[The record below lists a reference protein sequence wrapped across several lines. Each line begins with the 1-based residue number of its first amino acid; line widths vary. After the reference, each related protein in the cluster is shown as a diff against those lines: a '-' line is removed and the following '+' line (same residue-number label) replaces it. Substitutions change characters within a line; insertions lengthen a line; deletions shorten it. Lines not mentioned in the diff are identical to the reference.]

1 MGYARGQRREQCA
14 FHGPSLYY
22 RWLVQVENIKY
33 RPREA
38 DYRPE
43 AQINDD
49 WHGDAN
55 LDNSRS
61 TETNVTIM
69 LDQLLKVLTPS
80 QGAQDRFSAGN
91 MHPGAFR
98 VYGGQVLAQCIS
110 AAVATVDAERV
121 LHSQHAYF
129 LRPGDPA
136 KSIELE
142 VERARDGLSFSS
154 RRVVALQGGKPIL
167 VSTLSFQ
174 VSSKGDDYQPDMPD
188 VPPPE
193 SLPNERQLS
202 LEAGKLDDSFMITT
216 GEDLDIRVVEPVD
229 WDNPVVREPVLQA
242 WMKTTGPVP
251 QDRGLHQSLLAYMS
265 DAFLIDVCLIAHG
278 RHFAGTD
285 FQVASLDHALWF
297 HEDFRADEWLLHTV
311 EAERI
316 GGGRG
321 LARGNFYTR
330 QGRLVATTMQQ
341 GVMRFR

>member
-1 MGYARGQRREQCA
+1 MSRVSNYDSSGQTDVPKA
-14 FHGPSLYY
+14 
-22 RWLVQVENIKY
+22 
-33 RPREA
+33 
-38 DYRPE
+38 
-43 AQINDD
+43 AQDGV
-49 WHGDAN
+49 WHVSTN
-55 LDNSRS
+55 LDNSGS
-61 TETNVTIM
+61 IENEVTTM
-69 LDQLLKVLTPS
+69 LNQLIDVLTPDPV
-80 QGAQDRFSAGN
+80 GQDCFTAGN
-91 MHPGAFR
+91 MHPAAFR
-98 VYGGQVLAQCIS
+98 VYGGQVLAQCVS
-110 AAVATVDAERV
+110 AAVATVEAERV

-136 KSIELE
+136 KPIEFE

-154 RRVVALQGGKPIL
+154 RRVVASQGGKPIL
-167 VSTLSFQ
+167 VSSLSFQ
-174 VSSKGDDYQPDMPD
+174 VPSRGDDYQPDMPS

-193 SLPNERQLS
+193 SLPSERQLS
-202 LEAGKLDDSFMITT
+202 LEAGKLDESFMITT

-242 WMKTTGPVP
+242 WMKTTGSLP
-251 QDRGLHQSLLAYMS
+251 DHRGLHQAVLAYLS

-278 RHFAGTD
+278 RHFAGAD

-330 QGRLVATTMQQ
+330 EGRLVATTMQQ

>member
-1 MGYARGQRREQCA
+1 M
-14 FHGPSLYY
+14 
-22 RWLVQVENIKY
+22 
-33 RPREA
+33 
-38 DYRPE
+38 
-43 AQINDD
+43 
-49 WHGDAN
+49 
-55 LDNSRS
+55 
-61 TETNVTIM
+61 TTM
-69 LDQLLKVLTPS
+69 LDQLLHVLSPAAA
-80 QGAQDRFSAGN
+80 GKDRFTAGN
-91 MHPGAFR
+91 MHPSAFR
-98 VYGGQVLAQCIS
+98 VYGGQVLAQCVS
-110 AAVATVDAERV
+110 AAVATVDEQRV

-129 LRPGDPA
+129 LRPGDPS
-136 KSIELE
+136 KEIVLE

-167 VSTLSFQ
+167 VSSLSFQ
-174 VSSKGDDYQPDMPD
+174 MPSSGDDYQPDMPQ

-202 LEAGKLDDSFMITT
+202 LDAGNLDESFMITT

-229 WDNPVVREPVLQA
+229 WDNPVPREPVLQA

-251 QDRGLHQSLLAYMS
+251 DGQGLHQSLLAYMS
-265 DAFLIDVCLIAHG
+265 DTFLIDVCLIAHG
-278 RHFAGTD
+278 RHFASGN

-297 HEDFRADEWLLHTV
+297 HEDFRADDWLLHTV

-321 LARGNFYTR
+321 LARGNFYNR